1 MCSTPT
7 LLDGNTYC
15 YKPCSTDVSGE
26 TSDVE
31 VEEKVQQLKK
41 ELTIHKKHTTRML
54 IVLLVVVLCN
64 TLTALSD
71 CDSHK

>member
-41 ELTIHKKHTTRML
+41 ELTIHKKNTTRML

>member
-7 LLDGNTYC
+7 LLDENTYC
-15 YKPCSTDVSGE
+15 YKHCSTDVSGE
-26 TSDVE
+26 TSDVD

-41 ELTIHKKHTTRML
+41 ELTIHKKNTTRML
-54 IVLLVVVLCN
+54 IVLLVVVLWN

>member
-41 ELTIHKKHTTRML
+41 ELTIHKKNTTRML
-54 IVLLVVVLCN
+54 IVLLVVVLWN